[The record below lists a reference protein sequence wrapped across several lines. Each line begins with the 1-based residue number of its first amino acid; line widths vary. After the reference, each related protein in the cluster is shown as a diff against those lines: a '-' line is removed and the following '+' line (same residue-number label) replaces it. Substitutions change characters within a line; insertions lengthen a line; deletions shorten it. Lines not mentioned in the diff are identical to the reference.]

1 MRIPKTCKLPDWFTL
16 EPLEDGSY
24 VAMEDPMVKEMLA
37 VFAERYGNMGC
48 RVFKVIFYPPP
59 PLKTGLF
66 NLKLQPRFP
75 IPKFIVEKFMVKE
88 LIVEK
93 IGL

>member
-48 RVFKVIFYPPP
+48 RVFKE
-59 PLKTGLF
+59 
-66 NLKLQPRFP
+66 
-75 IPKFIVEKFMVKE
+75 EKPY
-88 LIVEK
+88 
-93 IGL
+93 

>member
-37 VFAERYGNMGC
+37 VFAERYGLSSFRG
-48 RVFKVIFYPPP
+48 RDIKVES
-59 PLKTGLF
+59 F
-66 NLKLQPRFP
+66 N
-75 IPKFIVEKFMVKE
+75 
-88 LIVEK
+88 
-93 IGL
+93 

>member
-37 VFAERYGNMGC
+37 VFAERYGNMCC
-48 RVFKVIFYPPP
+48 RVFEGGTQNWKGFW
-59 PLKTGLF
+59 
-66 NLKLQPRFP
+66 
-75 IPKFIVEKFMVKE
+75 PKINILRGTCFI
-88 LIVEK
+88 L
-93 IGL
+93 

>member
-48 RVFKVIFYPPP
+48 RVFKEGTP
-59 PLKTGLF
+59 
-66 NLKLQPRFP
+66 N
-75 IPKFIVEKFMVKE
+75 
-88 LIVEK
+88 
-93 IGL
+93 